1 MKYLS
6 MDIEATGLAENDYLI
21 EFGMIPFDT
30 ETMSLNDDL
39 ARNYYV
45 HCPSFDDLKTQL
57 DPWVIEHNQ
66 DIINKAHKDGIS
78 IDKFR
83 KVISEYVNDPE
94 VLDYFFDG
102 KKERITL
109 FGKSVNS
116 IDIPFLNRDL
126 GWDFMKEHFHH
137 RILDLSSTAR
147 TLIDLNMMPR
157 ECDSGS
163 GLMKYLGLG
172 DVAHTALTDARN
184 TALMYLAIL
193 EKFTKN

>member
-6 MDIEATGLAENDYLI
+6 VDIEATGLKENDYLI

-30 ETMSLNDDL
+30 DTMSLNDDL

-45 HCPSFDDLKTQL
+45 VCPSFEELKPSL
-57 DPWVIEHNQ
+57 DPWVIENNEN
-66 DIINKAHKDGIS
+66 IINQAHKNGIS
-78 IDKFR
+78 IADFQK
-83 KVISEYVNDPE
+83 KISEYVNDSE

-102 KKERITL
+102 QKERISL

-137 RILDLSSTAR
+137 RILDLSATAR
-147 TLIDLNMMPR
+147 SLIDLNMLPKQ
-157 ECDSGS
+157 CDSGS
-163 GLMKYLGLG
+163 GLMKYLGYG

-184 TALMYLAIL
+184 TALMYLSIL
-193 EKFTKN
+193 EKFTRN

>member
-1 MKYLS
+1 